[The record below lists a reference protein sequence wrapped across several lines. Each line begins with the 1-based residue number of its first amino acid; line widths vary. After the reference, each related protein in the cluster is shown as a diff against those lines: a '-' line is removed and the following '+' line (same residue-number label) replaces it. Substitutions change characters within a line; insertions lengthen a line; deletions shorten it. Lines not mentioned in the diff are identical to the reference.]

1 MTTRKK
7 ITFKNAAGLKLA
19 AVLEYPSGPVKYHA
33 LYAHCFSCGKDIIT
47 ATRISRALARQ
58 GIAVFRFDFTGLGES
73 EGDFDSTNFTSNVED
88 LLSAVAYLREHYQP
102 PQLLI
107 GHSLGGTAVLHAAD
121 KITESKAVVTIGS
134 PATPEHILK
143 HFAEELKELE
153 NNEAVPVT
161 LGPTSFEIQQ
171 QFVEDVQARST
182 TEKISDLRKA
192 LLVFHSPIDAV
203 VSIDEATRI
212 FVAAKHPK
220 SFITL
225 DQADHLLSNAKD
237 AEYVA
242 NTIAAWAA
250 RYTEDGTK
258 QPQPVSQGQLM
269 VDEGNHKFLREV
281 ISDDHRWL
289 ADEPKAMGGDNLG
302 PDPYEQLLASLGTCT
317 SMTLRMYAN
326 HKQWDIEDIRVELKH
341 SREHQSDCEEPD
353 DKSCKLDVI
362 EKVITIEGDLDD
374 QQLHRLLE
382 VADRCPVHKT
392 LMNDI
397 RVETNINYK
406 KG

>member
-7 ITFKNAAGLKLA
+7 ISFNNAAGFKLA
-19 AVLEYPSGPVKYHA
+19 AVLEYPSGPVKYYA
-33 LYAHCFSCGKDIIT
+33 IYAHCFSCGKDIIT
-47 ATRISRALARQ
+47 ATRISRALASQ
-58 GIAVFRFDFTGLGES
+58 GIAVLRFDFTGLGDS
-73 EGDFDSTNFTSNVED
+73 EGDFASTNFTSNVED
-88 LLSAVAYLREHYQP
+88 LISAATYLREHYQA

-107 GHSLGGTAVLHAAD
+107 GHSLGGTAVLHAAEA
-121 KITESKAVVTIGS
+121 ITESKAVVTIGS

-143 HFAEELKELE
+143 HFTEELKELE
-153 NNEAVPVT
+153 KNKAISVT
-161 LGPTSFEIQQ
+161 LGPTSFDLQH
-171 QFVEDVQARST
+171 QFVENVQAQST
-182 TEKISDLRKA
+182 TEKIGDLRKA
-192 LLVFHSPIDAV
+192 LLIFHSPMDAV

-212 FVAAKHPK
+212 FIAAKHPK

-225 DQADHLLSNAKD
+225 DRADHLLSDPGD

-242 NTIAAWAA
+242 GSINAWAA
-250 RYTEDGTK
+250 RYIEDDIM
-258 QPQPVSQGQLM
+258 QPQSVSKGELI

-302 PDPYEQLLASLGTCT
+302 PDPYEQLLSSLGTCT

-326 HKQWDIEDIRVELKH
+326 HKKWAIEDIRVELKH
-341 SREHQSDCEEPD
+341 SHEHKSDCEDPD
-353 DKSCKLDVI
+353 DKNCKLDVI
-362 EKVITIEGDLDD
+362 KKVITIEGDLDD
-374 QQLHRLLE
+374 RQIHRLLE

-397 RVETNINYK
+397 RVETNIHHQKY
-406 KG
+406 